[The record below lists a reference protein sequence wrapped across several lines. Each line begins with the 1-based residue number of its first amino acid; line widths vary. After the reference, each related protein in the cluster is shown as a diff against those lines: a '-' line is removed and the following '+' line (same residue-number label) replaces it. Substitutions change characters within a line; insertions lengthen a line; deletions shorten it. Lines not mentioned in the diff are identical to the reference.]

1 MQSIY
6 CASGI
11 TVAGREARLLGSAG
25 ARERRGLASVRGGRN
40 EFIRRASI
48 ERAAHGCTAETLHP
62 S

>member
-11 TVAGREARLLGSAG
+11 TVAGREARLGSAG
-25 ARERRGLASVRGGRN
+25 ARERRGLAGVRGGCN

-48 ERAAHGCTAETLHP
+48 ERAAHGCTAKTLHH